1 LCRGAPRAVSFPW
14 RSPLLRRG
22 AQVIDGKYD
31 SAFVVDIY
39 QTGAALRQQAV
50 LMRALTRATPLRAVW
65 SRSLRRQRHEH
76 QHERQRG
83 HF

>member
-1 LCRGAPRAVSFPW
+1 VCRGAPLAVSFPW

-39 QTGAALRQQAV
+39 QTGAVLRQQAV
-50 LMRALTRATPLRAVW
+50 LMRALTRATRTAHRLISPSAQAAARAPT
-65 SRSLRRQRHEH
+65 
-76 QHERQRG
+76 
-83 HF
+83 